1 MKFVA
6 LFHGASFTSTR
17 IAFGSFFL
25 ASGGFLF
32 CWEGCLIVIEAKA
45 TDLESGTTCEML
57 C

>member
-1 MKFVA
+1 MNFVA

-25 ASGGFLF
+25 ASEGFLF
-32 CWEGCLIVIEAKA
+32 CWEGFLIVIEAKA
-45 TDLESGTTCEML
+45 TDLGCGTTCEML

>member
-6 LFHGASFTSTR
+6 LFRGASFTSTR